1 VAVKPIVIYGD
12 PVLRRKA
19 DEIAEIDRE
28 TKILVDDLIATLK
41 NAGGLGLAA
50 PQIGVSKKVFIID
63 LSSIDLTESVKVF
76 INPRI
81 IYSSEN
87 EVVIEEGCLSFP
99 GIFQRIQRPEK
110 VKVTTTGLDGKEF
123 TLEVSGMLARTIQH
137 ENDHLNGVLF
147 IDHFSPLT
155 RALVKGK
162 LNKLKKMAAAS

>member
-1 VAVKPIVIYGD
+1 M
-12 PVLRRKA
+12 
-19 DEIAEIDRE
+19 
-28 TKILVDDLIATLK
+28 
-41 NAGGLGLAA
+41 
-50 PQIGVSKKVFIID
+50 
-63 LSSIDLTESVKVF
+63 
-76 INPRI
+76 
-81 IYSSEN
+81 
-87 EVVIEEGCLSFP
+87 IEEGCLSFP